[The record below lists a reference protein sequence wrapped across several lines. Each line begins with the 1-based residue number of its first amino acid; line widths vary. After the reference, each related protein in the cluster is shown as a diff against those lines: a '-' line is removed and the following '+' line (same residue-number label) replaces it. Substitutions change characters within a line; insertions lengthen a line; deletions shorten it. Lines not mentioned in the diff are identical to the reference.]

1 MEWYKVEDYPVGSD
15 EYVLVSKII
24 CDVRKD
30 TCCFVAMFKNGRW
43 QDGCEYSPTTEPDSR
58 PIWRSGKEIGREP
71 YNKLFV
77 EINTLEEL
85 VNFMTELNQ
94 KIILRREDEEDMS
107 FGHLCLEIYDG
118 WRK

>member
-1 MEWYKVEDYPVGSD
+1 MKFEIPVDYD
-15 EYVLVSKII
+15 AKITLKHYPQI
-24 CDVRKD
+24 
-30 TCCFVAMFKNGRW
+30 KN
-43 QDGCEYSPTTEPDSR
+43 YSPTTEPDSR
-58 PIWRSGKEIGREP
+58 PIWRSGEEIGREP

-85 VNFMTELNQ
+85 VGFMTELNQ

-118 WRK
+118 WRE

>member
-1 MEWYKVEDYPVGSD
+1 MKFEIPVYYDAEITLNSYPQ
-15 EYVLVSKII
+15 I
-24 CDVRKD
+24 
-30 TCCFVAMFKNGRW
+30 KN
-43 QDGCEYSPTTEPDSR
+43 YSPTTEPDSR
-58 PIWRSGKEIGREP
+58 PIWRSGEEIGREP

-118 WRK
+118 WRE